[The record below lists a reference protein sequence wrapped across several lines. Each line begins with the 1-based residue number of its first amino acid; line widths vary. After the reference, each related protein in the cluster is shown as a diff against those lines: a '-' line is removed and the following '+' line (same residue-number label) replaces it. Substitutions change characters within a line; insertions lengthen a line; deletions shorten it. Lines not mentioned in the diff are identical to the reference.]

1 MFKRLLISLAVLLLC
16 GAPAMAQEAKTFAVL
31 PFSVH
36 GPQEYQYLSQ
46 GIQSM
51 LTSRLTWPENF
62 TPLEAGAIKKAAAT
76 LPADAGAA
84 EKIRQTLGV
93 DYLFWGALPQS
104 MTIDEIKSQD
114 MILQPLTSQKM
125 ARLIGN
131 LIEMGLVRKGK
142 SKSLGRM
149 VYKAVAVMISQGYDV
164 NEEEE

>member
-1 MFKRLLISLAVLLLC
+1 
-16 GAPAMAQEAKTFAVL
+16 
-31 PFSVH
+31 
-36 GPQEYQYLSQ
+36 
-46 GIQSM
+46 
-51 LTSRLTWPENF
+51 
-62 TPLEAGAIKKAAAT
+62 
-76 LPADAGAA
+76 
-84 EKIRQTLGV
+84 
-93 DYLFWGALPQS
+93 

>member
-1 MFKRLLISLAVLLLC
+1 MRGRVRVHRLSPEKEGEYKMRILSILNEFE
-16 GAPAMAQEAKTFAVL
+16 EA
-31 PFSVH
+31 
-36 GPQEYQYLSQ
+36 
-46 GIQSM
+46 
-51 LTSRLTWPENF
+51 
-62 TPLEAGAIKKAAAT
+62 
-76 LPADAGAA
+76 
-84 EKIRQTLGV
+84 
-93 DYLFWGALPQS
+93 

>member
-1 MFKRLLISLAVLLLC
+1 MPGRVR
-16 GAPAMAQEAKTFAVL
+16 
-31 PFSVH
+31 VH
-36 GPQEYQYLSQ
+36 RPYHEKEGEY
-46 GIQSM
+46 
-51 LTSRLTWPENF
+51 
-62 TPLEAGAIKKAAAT
+62 
-76 LPADAGAA
+76 
-84 EKIRQTLGV
+84 KIRILSI
-93 DYLFWGALPQS
+93 LNESEEA

>member
-1 MFKRLLISLAVLLLC
+1 MPGRVRVHRPSPEKEREYKMRILSILNESE
-16 GAPAMAQEAKTFAVL
+16 EA
-31 PFSVH
+31 
-36 GPQEYQYLSQ
+36 
-46 GIQSM
+46 
-51 LTSRLTWPENF
+51 
-62 TPLEAGAIKKAAAT
+62 
-76 LPADAGAA
+76 
-84 EKIRQTLGV
+84 
-93 DYLFWGALPQS
+93 

>member
-1 MFKRLLISLAVLLLC
+1 MPGRVRGHRPSPEKEREYKMRILSILNESE
-16 GAPAMAQEAKTFAVL
+16 EA
-31 PFSVH
+31 
-36 GPQEYQYLSQ
+36 
-46 GIQSM
+46 
-51 LTSRLTWPENF
+51 
-62 TPLEAGAIKKAAAT
+62 
-76 LPADAGAA
+76 
-84 EKIRQTLGV
+84 
-93 DYLFWGALPQS
+93 

-142 SKSLGRM
+142 SKRLGRM

>member
-1 MFKRLLISLAVLLLC
+1 MPGRVRVHRPSPEKEGEYKMRILSILNESE
-16 GAPAMAQEAKTFAVL
+16 EA
-31 PFSVH
+31 
-36 GPQEYQYLSQ
+36 
-46 GIQSM
+46 
-51 LTSRLTWPENF
+51 
-62 TPLEAGAIKKAAAT
+62 
-76 LPADAGAA
+76 
-84 EKIRQTLGV
+84 
-93 DYLFWGALPQS
+93 

-164 NEEEE
+164 NEEEEKDMAYFGLVTKLQNCRKDENSDRLYLADCFNEGVIVGPDMKTGDLVM

>member
-1 MFKRLLISLAVLLLC
+1 MVCRPSCAFSTEEDNNNAVESKNIL
-16 GAPAMAQEAKTFAVL
+16 F
-31 PFSVH
+31 
-36 GPQEYQYLSQ
+36 
-46 GIQSM
+46 M
-51 LTSRLTWPENF
+51 LYSSFIL
-62 TPLEAGAIKKAAAT
+62 
-76 LPADAGAA
+76 
-84 EKIRQTLGV
+84 
-93 DYLFWGALPQS
+93 
-104 MTIDEIKSQD
+104 DEIKSQD

>member
-1 MFKRLLISLAVLLLC
+1 MPGRVRVHRPSLEKEGEYKMRILSILNESE
-16 GAPAMAQEAKTFAVL
+16 EA
-31 PFSVH
+31 
-36 GPQEYQYLSQ
+36 
-46 GIQSM
+46 
-51 LTSRLTWPENF
+51 
-62 TPLEAGAIKKAAAT
+62 
-76 LPADAGAA
+76 
-84 EKIRQTLGV
+84 
-93 DYLFWGALPQS
+93 
-104 MTIDEIKSQD
+104 MTIDEIKNQD

>member
-1 MFKRLLISLAVLLLC
+1 MPGRVRVHRPPPEKEGEYKMRILSILNESE
-16 GAPAMAQEAKTFAVL
+16 EA
-31 PFSVH
+31 
-36 GPQEYQYLSQ
+36 
-46 GIQSM
+46 
-51 LTSRLTWPENF
+51 
-62 TPLEAGAIKKAAAT
+62 
-76 LPADAGAA
+76 
-84 EKIRQTLGV
+84 
-93 DYLFWGALPQS
+93 

-131 LIEMGLVRKGK
+131 LIEMGLARKGK